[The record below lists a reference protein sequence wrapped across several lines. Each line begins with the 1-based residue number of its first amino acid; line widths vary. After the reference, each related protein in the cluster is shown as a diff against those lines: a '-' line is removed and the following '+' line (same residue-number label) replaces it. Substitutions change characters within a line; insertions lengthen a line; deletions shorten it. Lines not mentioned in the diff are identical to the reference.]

1 MNESGTDI
9 LSMFRHKPPVPL
21 GPQFPPSLASISL
34 PSVLAEYSYE
44 LSESLQVPYE
54 MVLCNLFGVLST
66 VAQRRFSIQ
75 VKEGYHESLN
85 LYLLSPLPPGERK
98 SAVTQAARRP
108 LTQWEND
115 QEKVIGPLAQEVR
128 SKRLTLERAIDHRR
142 NLAAKAKNSQNRNN
156 ILQEIRDLEDELPE
170 LLSIP
175 RLLADDIT
183 PECLAMLMEQQG
195 ECMSIIEA
203 EGGLFDTFAGRY
215 SKMPN
220 LDLILK
226 AFSGEP
232 CRVDRKHGQYIGLK
246 HPLLTI
252 CVTTQ
257 PDVLRGMAMNPEFR
271 GRGFLARFLYFF
283 GQSRL
288 GFRIAEPPKVSLQVE
303 RAFLERVE
311 LLLSFKTNSEITDH
325 SQPLLLSAE
334 AYESWKGFFLLIEAE
349 LRPGKSLENM
359 TDWAGKVPGQVAR
372 LAGLLHLVSSVK
384 IESRIEQSVMLAAT
398 ELGKKLVSHALYAFH
413 DMGCDALTSCA
424 QAALKWIKNRNIEQF
439 TFRECHRAIRGRFP
453 KKKQV
458 EQGITML
465 EDYGYLVLV
474 PIQSSGVGRPSS
486 PSYKVHPA
494 VHAQEVTPKGVY
506 SQPTQRDTAC
516 CATSDAVGAGEGGKP
531 PFDPSVY
538 AREMEAV

>member
-1 MNESGTDI
+1 MSESGTDI
-9 LSMFRHKPPVPL
+9 LSLFGNKAPVPL
-21 GPQFPPSLASISL
+21 GPKFPPSLSSISL
-34 PSVLAEYSYE
+34 PSVLADYSYE

-66 VAQRRFSIQ
+66 AAQRRFQIQ

-108 LTQWEND
+108 LTKWEND

-142 NLAAKAKNSQNRNN
+142 NMAAKAKNSESRNSL
-156 ILQEIRDLEDELPE
+156 LQEIRELEDELPE

-215 SKMPN
+215 SRMPN

-257 PDVLRGMAMNPEFR
+257 PDVLRGMAGNPEFR

-288 GFRIAEPPKVSLQVE
+288 GFRIAEPPQVSLQVE

-311 LLLSFKTNSEITDH
+311 LLLSFKVNPDMAVQ
-325 SQPLLLSAE
+325 SQSLLLSGE
-334 AYESWKGFFLLIEAE
+334 AYESWKSFFLLIEAE
-349 LRPGKSLENM
+349 LRPGHSLENM

-372 LAGLLHLVSSVK
+372 LAGLLHLASSHQ
-384 IESRIEQSVMLAAT
+384 IESKIEQSVMLAAT

-424 QAALKWIKNRNIEQF
+424 QAALKWIGDRKIKQF
-439 TFRECHRAIRGRFP
+439 TSRECQRAIRGRFP
-453 KKKQV
+453 KKKQI

-465 EDYGYLVLV
+465 EEYGYIVAV
-474 PIQSSGVGRPSS
+474 PVQYAGSGRPPS

-494 VHAQEVTPKGVY
+494 VHVQEGTPKGVY
-506 SQPTQRDTAC
+506 SQPTQRDTVC
-516 CATSDAVGAGEGGKP
+516 CATTAAVGAGEGGKP

>member
-1 MNESGTDI
+1 MSESGTDI
-9 LSMFRHKPPVPL
+9 LSMFRHKLPVPL
-21 GPQFPPSLASISL
+21 GPKFPPSLASIAL
-34 PSVLAEYSYE
+34 PSVLAEYCYE
-44 LSESLQVPYE
+44 LSESLQVPYD

-66 VAQRRFSIQ
+66 VAQRRFSIE

-108 LTQWEND
+108 LTKWEND
-115 QEKVIGPLAQEVR
+115 QEKVIGPRAQEVR

-142 NLAAKAKNSQNRNN
+142 NMAAKAKNSENYDS
-156 ILQEIRDLEDELPE
+156 LLKEISDLEEELPE

-183 PECLAMLMEQQG
+183 PECLAMLMGQQG

-226 AFSGEP
+226 AFSGEQ
-232 CRVDRKHGQYIGLK
+232 CRVDRKHGQCIELK

-311 LLLSFKTNSEITDH
+311 LLLSFKTNSEITDQ

-334 AYESWKGFFLLIEAE
+334 AYELWKGFFLLIEAE
-349 LRPGKSLENM
+349 LRPGKSLETM

-372 LAGLLHLVSSVK
+372 LAGLLHLVSSGK
-384 IESRIEQSVMLAAT
+384 IESRIEQSVMLGAI

-424 QAALKWIKNRNIEQF
+424 QAALKWIKNANIEQF

-465 EDYGYLVLV
+465 EEHRYIVLV
-474 PIQSSGVGRPSS
+474 SSISVSGPGRPPS

-494 VHAQEVTPKGVY
+494 VHAKAPTPNGVA
-506 SQPTQRDTAC
+506 SQPTQRDTTC
-516 CATSDAVGAGEGGKP
+516 VAVGAGEGGKP
-531 PFDPSVY
+531 PFEPSV
-538 AREMEAV
+538 ELVKMLSL